1 MRRRVVRWSAVVS
14 LVGAAAAGAIYLFVW
29 VSGGT
34 GEASTPISA
43 PPLPMPTTPAAP
55 KQASAPAM
63 VASTAQEKAT
73 AAISKGV
80 PTSAVLY
87 RIIPEESQV
96 RFEIDEI
103 LRGQPVHVMGTTDQV
118 AGDFIVNFADLSASQ
133 LGTVRI
139 NVRTLRTPEQR
150 RDQAIRS
157 RILESANDKYEFTVF
172 EPVRLIG
179 LPSAVQMG
187 KSEAFQIVGNLTI
200 REITNEV
207 TFNAELRLI
216 APNRL
221 AGAAVAT
228 IQRRDYDLSIPSVP
242 FVASVGENVI
252 LGIDFVAA
260 AVSN

>member
-1 MRRRVVRWSAVVS
+1 VRRRVVRWSAVVS
-14 LVGAAAAGAIYLFVW
+14 LVGAAAAGAICLFVW
-29 VSGGT
+29 VSGGA

-63 VASTAQEKAT
+63 VASTAQVKAT
-73 AAISKGV
+73 VAISKGV

-103 LRGQPVHVMGTTDQV
+103 LRGQPVHVVGTTDQV
-118 AGDFIVNFADLSASQ
+118 SGDFIVNFADLSASQ

-139 NVRTLRTPEQR
+139 NVRTLRTPAQR
-150 RDQAIRS
+150 RDRAIRS

-172 EPVRLIG
+172 DPV
-179 LPSAVQMG
+179 
-187 KSEAFQIVGNLTI
+187 
-200 REITNEV
+200 
-207 TFNAELRLI
+207 RLI

-228 IQRRDYDLSIPSVP
+228 IQRRDYDLRIPSVP
-242 FVASVGENVI
+242 FVASVGEDVI

-260 AVSN
+260 AVSD